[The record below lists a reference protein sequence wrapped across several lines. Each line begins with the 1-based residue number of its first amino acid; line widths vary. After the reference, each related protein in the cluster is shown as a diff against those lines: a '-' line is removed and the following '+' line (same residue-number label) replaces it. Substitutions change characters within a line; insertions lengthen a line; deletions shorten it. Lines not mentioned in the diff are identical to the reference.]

1 MLNACLTFSW
11 PNKVPFDREAS
22 DIFQAE
28 LNSDWQTGVEGGK
41 TGTRR
46 VSPRCV
52 LAVVRSLGSAVY
64 DCYPATFTWKVS
76 LAEYFLVLRALFP
89 LLLQMVRCTT
99 AIASTVC
106 IRRWVTTRTKGN
118 GHSEPNSGGG
128 RAEEAWGGDQRR
140 LFLVLPESPQEEEQ
154 TTVSSRCLLIWTK
167 RKQLRAICCVEKR
180 NGSAI
185 APLSVDE
192 KGGGKWHPA
201 WKRGRS

>member
-1 MLNACLTFSW
+1 MDNCRPNRKVGDNQTGFWGASSFPSVSIKDRSLLVPLVMLNACLTFSW

-76 LAEYFLVLRALFP
+76 LVI
-89 LLLQMVRCTT
+89 C
-99 AIASTVC
+99 
-106 IRRWVTTRTKGN
+106 
-118 GHSEPNSGGG
+118 
-128 RAEEAWGGDQRR
+128 
-140 LFLVLPESPQEEEQ
+140 
-154 TTVSSRCLLIWTK
+154 SSLDR
-167 RKQLRAICCVEKR
+167 
-180 NGSAI
+180 
-185 APLSVDE
+185 
-192 KGGGKWHPA
+192 
-201 WKRGRS
+201 